1 MSHQT
6 KTNKDM
12 KTKIDKSQLFKMAWS
27 EFKNPIRVMGRE
39 IKKSFSQ
46 CLRNAWFKLKMEALR
61 FIKKSEPAQKPEPV
75 VFDAAMERGI
85 TEYYRSQSG
94 RYCGD

>member
-1 MSHQT
+1 
-6 KTNKDM
+6 M
-12 KTKIDKSQLFKMAWS
+12 KTKINKSQLFKMAWA

-39 IKKSFSQ
+39 IKKSVSQ